1 MNPTLAALCDA
12 ERRIVAYDQAAPP
25 GESAVAV
32 LRGTL
37 PLILSAPHSTRH
49 WRDGDWK
56 QEEEYT
62 AALGCLLHQ
71 ATGAHFIY
79 GRYLLNPDPHA
90 DDDHGSFKHALDDLF
105 RATPIKLV
113 IDLHGARGDRDFAV
127 AFGTIHGET
136 FADHQARLLS
146 SFTQYGFSVDP
157 DSSLDRLVINPPRY
171 TGGVRQPTIT
181 RYVWRQHHTPAVQIE
196 LSAWVRVVQ
205 RLPSASNAR
214 NGTAPHFRGD
224 GARILRV
231 FEALREFIL
240 DQASG

>member
-1 MNPTLAALCDA
+1 MNAVLAALCEA
-12 ERRIVAYDQAAPP
+12 ERRIVSYDQPAPP
-25 GESAVAV
+25 GESPIAV
-32 LRGTL
+32 LKGARDIL
-37 PLILSAPHSTRH
+37 LSAPHSSRH

-62 AALGCLLHQ
+62 AALGYLLHQ
-71 ATGAHFIY
+71 ETGAHFIY

-90 DDDHGSFKHALDDLF
+90 DDDHGPYKQALDELF
-105 RATPIKLV
+105 HTTTIKLV

-127 AFGTIHGET
+127 ALGTIQGET
-136 FADHQARLLS
+136 FVDHEMRLS
-146 SFTQYGFSVDP
+146 KVFTGYGFSTDP
-157 DSSLDRLVINPPRY
+157 ESSLDRLVANPPRY
-171 TGGVRQPTIT
+171 TGGLRQPTIT

-205 RLPSASNAR
+205 RLESASNAR

-231 FEALREFIL
+231 FDALREFIT
-240 DQASG
+240 DQA